1 VKYYSISLLIKLL
14 YSYIVDVNRI
24 WKSRE
29 KIEEY
34 RERQFKKLLKYA
46 MTVPIYKKK
55 YDGIDIR
62 KVSLDSIDKLPL
74 LTKEDLRKNFLFIQ
88 IFLPL

>member
-1 VKYYSISLLIKLL
+1 MNPFLNPVTLAKVAKYYLTD
-14 YSYIVDVNRI
+14 VDRI
-24 WKSRE
+24 WRMDEE

-55 YDGIDIR
+55 YDGIDI
-62 KVSLDSIDKLPL
+62 
-74 LTKEDLRKNFLFIQ
+74 
-88 IFLPL
+88 